1 MFSYQLSSTDAI
13 RSTYDDRNVTRMQNI
28 RDNFNAIKGA
38 SAQFV
43 EDMNIVLQKFRKN
56 IYVLTVLNEFVS
68 KMLGTRI
75 FFVSYFI
82 VCAKPASTLP

>member
-82 VCAKPASTLP
+82 VCVKPASTLP